1 MARHTIFIY
10 PETHEKIKAHLGAL
24 AENGATGHDV
34 SFSGFCCKLIEL
46 GLIMY
51 EARQN
56 DGKDAQDPV
65 DIQRMILEN
74 GVLTRNVVGE
84 IVRLMSRLEE
94 VKALNI
100 TPQIVLGGA
109 KAKTDKEVADVYGE
123 TVDEK

>member
-1 MARHTIFIY
+1 
-10 PETHEKIKAHLGAL
+10 
-24 AENGATGHDV
+24 
-34 SFSGFCCKLIEL
+34 
-46 GLIMY
+46 MY